1 VLQAIDGVDGF
12 IVAQRD
18 WGTVVNYVQMGPDMF
33 PEVHT
38 AGGSASMRELHFYLI
53 PYQPFKIDKIVIN
66 AIIHLLKEESYER
79 PTL

>member
-1 VLQAIDGVDGF
+1 
-12 IVAQRD
+12 
-18 WGTVVNYVQMGPDMF
+18 MGPDMF